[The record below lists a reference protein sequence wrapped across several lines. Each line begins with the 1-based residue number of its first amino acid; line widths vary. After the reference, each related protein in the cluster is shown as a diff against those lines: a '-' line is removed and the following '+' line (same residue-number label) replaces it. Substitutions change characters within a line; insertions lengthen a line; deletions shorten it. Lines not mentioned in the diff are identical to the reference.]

1 MTTCPP
7 RTAWTTTP
15 STAIAPS
22 HLSHTRLSFTK
33 SKTAST
39 KVKIPNPPATKRCE
53 NSKKSPPCSELSGG
67 THDPCDFGQS
77 VTESAASFDVTSAP
91 ATNSRIVHKTVK
103 TANRCTLAL

>member
-7 RTAWTTTP
+7 NTACTTTP

-22 HLSHTRLSFTK
+22 HRSHTRLSFTK

-39 KVKIPNPPATKRCE
+39 NVKIPNPPATNRCE

-67 THDPCDFGQS
+67 THTPCDFGQS

-91 ATNSRIVHKTVK
+91 ATKSKTVQQTVK
-103 TANRCTLAL
+103 TANRCTPML